1 MAAAARPLSSLPD
14 TTLRTQIVVMSPES
28 GKVLWHVTMSL
39 DGFIAGR
46 GDAMDLVFKLAAG
59 PDAEV
64 DEVLRTLGALL
75 VGRRSYDVGQRAK
88 RPEMRKA
95 YGGAWTGPQIVLTH
109 APPSAPPDE
118 TITFL
123 SSDIDTAVETALGV
137 ARGRTSSSSAPT
149 SPGSAS
155 RPDSWTRSSFTWR
168 RCCWV
173 TASAC
178 SPATAPRTR
187 SRWRR

>member
-46 GDAMDLVFKLAAG
+46 GDAMDWVFKLAAG
-59 PDAEV
+59 PDAE
-64 DEVLRTLGALL
+64 
-75 VGRRSYDVGQRAK
+75 VGQRAK

-137 ARGRTSSSSAPT
+137 ARGRTSSSSTPT

>member
-1 MAAAARPLSSLPD
+1 MG
-14 TTLRTQIVVMSPES
+14 PES

-46 GDAMDLVFKLAAG
+46 GDAMDWVFKVAAG
-59 PDAEV
+59 RDAQV

-88 RPEMRKA
+88 RPEMRKP
-95 YGGAWTGPQIVLTH
+95 YGGAWSGPQIVLTH

-123 SSDIDTAVETALGV
+123 SSDIHTAVETVLGV
-137 ARGRTSSSSAPT
+137 ARGKNVVIIGADVARQCVEAGLVDEILVHVAPVLLGDGVRLFARDGAAPPVELET
-149 SPGSAS
+149 LSV
-155 RPDSWTRSSFTWR
+155 TRVGQVTTLRFRVR
-168 RCCWV
+168 R
-173 TASAC
+173 
-178 SPATAPRTR
+178 
-187 SRWRR
+187 